1 MHEDRMRT
9 SEHMLMHTIP
19 REGCYSL
26 GRRYV
31 ESIVTSNSPLSSQR
45 ILKYPPWYL
54 WLFGSEFDLDDNRI
68 IGMTIYNS
76 DGLGPTESAASQ
88 RRVILKLVE
97 MLLRPEHES
106 TTGTGLF
113 SETDPSPDE
122 SRYNF
127 NRPRYEDGPPISSGW
142 STTTT
147 NQKDSILDIVNML
160 LQPGEVRGAGSI
172 QQPMFSAVRDDREAT
187 TVDLQITGAQTFDT
201 FRQKINNFDKEL
213 RTLSHAARQL
223 GSSAAILSSVFHLR
237 SRIAHILHL
246 YRLNAA
252 DLYPRTVKPP
262 IFQKSREEYSAFASA
277 RVLPHLARPVV
288 DTSIGLEEFP
298 NHFKALAEEIR
309 TFINC
314 LNEFP
319 EFADETVNTSL
330 WDFENDLN
338 YWASTLKTYEGQ
350 FRSTNIQNYMEELG
364 LEMGYHVDSIAFTLS
379 TSTFIEVGVP
389 TIRFAQ
395 KRGAANLL
403 NLSTVATFFSAVTA
417 TTLQYSYTLDST
429 TGHVVNLFWFLS
441 LVFSIAAA
449 VNSLLGLTWKQAMNS
464 RSPGSRVPWW
474 VLIWIKRPPLVF
486 LVMSVVCFWIGLCTF
501 TFASNQSRVTSI
513 VTTVFTVFTS
523 CSLGAI
529 SIWWTSERWS
539 FTHRRG
545 KEWLVNTVR
554 QLFHLSF
561 KRKSLQRRIVTH
573 IKRLGTQL
581 RRVAKSLIGKDTEI
595 RSDVETIG
603 TKPLGTFPLSSSID
617 LVTMEF
623 TEPVT
628 PREMGGLL
636 NKSTTDPAVPIGKEL
651 WRNAFRIYLIGRPQA
666 GCYSSSISI
675 ECASAKLESLT
686 PTQSKV
692 AHRALIWNLQF
703 SPDGKFLATSRLQ
716 LLNSTVGTRHPS
728 FSDSVISVHRRLAHP
743 RGVVKQ
749 VAWSP
754 GGHLLLTRLSRSI
767 NVWTQHGI
775 LQKTISRPTI
785 VESIVWLPGTG
796 EAEDQ
801 IFNPDFLS
809 VEGSNVVRL
818 TSNGKISGTYKFRNM
833 NLQGI
838 AVTPDGTR
846 LLGVGT
852 LLHSVDGLWPR
863 LSRTEKRIA
872 VGHSLVPVL
881 SNVKGITVVPSSHN
895 ELLTLISYEDKATPQ
910 LWKLDASKNTS
921 RLTIQ

>member
-1 MHEDRMRT
+1 
-9 SEHMLMHTIP
+9 
-19 REGCYSL
+19 
-26 GRRYV
+26 
-31 ESIVTSNSPLSSQR
+31 
-45 ILKYPPWYL
+45 
-54 WLFGSEFDLDDNRI
+54 
-68 IGMTIYNS
+68 
-76 DGLGPTESAASQ
+76 
-88 RRVILKLVE
+88 
-97 MLLRPEHES
+97 
-106 TTGTGLF
+106 
-113 SETDPSPDE
+113 
-122 SRYNF
+122 
-127 NRPRYEDGPPISSGW
+127 
-142 STTTT
+142 
-147 NQKDSILDIVNML
+147 ML

-172 QQPMFSAVRDDREAT
+172 QQPMFSAVRDDREAP

-262 IFQKSREEYSAFASA
+262 IFQKSREKSSAFASA

-298 NHFKALAEEIR
+298 KHFKALSEEIR

-330 WDFENDLN
+330 WNFENDLN
-338 YWASTLKTYEGQ
+338 YWASTLKVYEGQ

-379 TSTFIEVGVP
+379 MSTFIEVGVP

-449 VNSLLGLTWKQAMNS
+449 VNSLLGLSWKQAMY

-474 VLIWIKRPPLVF
+474 VLIWIKRSPLVF

-539 FTHRRG
+539 FTHRRS

-554 QLFHLSF
+554 QLFHLSL
-561 KRKSLQRRIVTH
+561 KRQILQRRIVTQ
-573 IKRLGTQL
+573 IERLGTQL
-581 RRVAKSLIGKDTEI
+581 RRVGKSCFIGRDTEI
-595 RSDVETIG
+595 KSDVESGSSPKLTHPNVPTASG
-603 TKPLGTFPLSSSID
+603 TEPLGTFPLSSSID

-628 PREMGGLL
+628 SREMGGPL
-636 NKSTTDPAVPIGKEL
+636 NKSTMDPAVPIGKEL
-651 WRNAFRIYLIGRPQA
+651 WRNALRIAKMNRAMSNHRSANYQTHRQRT
-666 GCYSSSISI
+666 SSSTSSVDLKLDAIRVQSRLN
-675 ECASAKLESLT
+675 ALVPKLESLT

-703 SPDGKFLATSRLQ
+703 SPDGKFLATSSWDKTSVIFRVQ
-716 LLNSTVGTRHPS
+716 
-728 FSDSVISVHRRLAHP
+728 DSVISVYRRLAHP
-743 RGVVKQ
+743 KGVVKQ

-767 NVWTQHGI
+767 NVWTQ
-775 LQKTISRPTI
+775 KTISRPTI

-796 EAEDQ
+796 E
-801 IFNPDFLS
+801 DFLS

-818 TSNGKISGTYKFRNM
+818 SLNGKISGIYKFRNM
-833 NLQGI
+833 NLQSI

-852 LLHSVDGLWPR
+852 LLHSVDGLRPR

-872 VGHSLVPVL
+872 VYNIDTNQIETLVPVL
-881 SNVKGITVVPSSHN
+881 SNVKGITVVPNSHN
-895 ELLTLISYEDKATPQ
+895 DFLTLISYEDKATPQ
-910 LWKLDASKNTS
+910 LWKLDVSKNTS
-921 RLTIQ
+921 RLTIHQRYFPKVPTDFAGPSYFGGKNEELVLCVDKIGDLHIWDRESGTLLHRIRAHELGRDVTCIAWNHPHDPFMFATGSLHGSVQLWTRHERQLLSTTLRSASPDDMRNFDIPLPQQEQKWSAK